1 MPAKSE
7 PMRYCTVC
15 GDLRHVSEMKV
26 LKKDVSAKY
35 GAEPGTFVVDV
46 WYCKDKDE
54 CKNHAPEVE
63 V

>member
-1 MPAKSE
+1 
-7 PMRYCTVC
+7 MRYCTVC
-15 GDLRHVSEMKV
+15 GDLRPVSDMKV
-26 LKKDVSAKY
+26 FKKDVSTKY
-35 GAEPGTFVVDV
+35 GAEMGTFVVDV